1 MPIITTRA
9 KDYSFPETSAAVL
22 PVDAADPGLT
32 KDGAPDMFM
41 GPVTLT
47 SLTATFTETGT
58 NFCFLKVYDAVD
70 AFDPNLAAGLIEPL
84 WILPL
89 QGTDGDLL
97 KPKAAVLTF
106 PDGFAFTKGIT
117 LRATKNGG
125 TGTAGGDVEPEG
137 YVSVRLMGRKS

>member
-1 MPIITTRA
+1 MIITTRA

-32 KDGAPDMFM
+32 KAGAPDMFM

-47 SLTATFTETGT
+47 SLTAAFSETGT

-70 AFDPNLAAGLIEPL
+70 AFDADLAAGLIEPL

-89 QGTDGDLL
+89 QGTDGGSL
-97 KPKAAVLTF
+97 KNTVALLTF
-106 PDGFAFTKGIT
+106 PNGFAFTKGIT

-125 TGTAGGDVEPEG
+125 TGTAGGDLDPEG
-137 YVSVRLMGRKS
+137 YVGVRLMGRKG

>member
-32 KDGAPDMFM
+32 KAGAPDMFM

-47 SLTATFTETGT
+47 SLTVTFEATGADY
-58 NFCFLKVYDAVD
+58 CYLKVYDAVD
-70 AFDPNLAAGLIEPL
+70 AFDADLAAGLIEPL

-89 QGTDGDLL
+89 QDGHPLRPNTAL
-97 KPKAAVLTF
+97 LTF
-106 PDGFAFTKGIT
+106 PDGFVFTKGIT

-125 TGTAGGDVEPEG
+125 TGTAAGDLEPEG
-137 YVSVRLMGRKS
+137 YVGVRLMGRKS

>member
-9 KDYSFPETSAAVL
+9 KDYNFPETSAAVL
-22 PVDAADPGLT
+22 PIDASDRGLT
-32 KDGAPDMFM
+32 KAGAPDMFM

-58 NFCFLKVYDAVD
+58 NYCYLKVYDAVE
-70 AFDPNLAAGLIEPL
+70 AFDSNSASGLIEPL

-89 QGTDGDLL
+89 QGTNGDLM
-97 KPKAAVLTF
+97 KPNTAFLTF

-117 LRATKNGG
+117 LRATKDGG
-125 TGTAGGDVEPEG
+125 TGTAGSDIDPEG